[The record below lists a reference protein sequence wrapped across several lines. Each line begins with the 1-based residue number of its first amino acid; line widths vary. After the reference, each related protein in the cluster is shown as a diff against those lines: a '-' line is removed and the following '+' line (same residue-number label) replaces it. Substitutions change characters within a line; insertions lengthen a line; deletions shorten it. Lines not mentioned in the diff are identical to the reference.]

1 MIKNKIKNRTRNLIG
16 DLLSRRLV
24 RDLGMFLVR
33 LSQTSERELSQHKC
47 LGSFT
52 EHLMGVDCIDTAYI
66 IVHDISMQM
75 VVRLLLVVV

>member
-1 MIKNKIKNRTRNLIG
+1 MIKNKIKIGREISIG

-33 LSQTSERELSQHKC
+33 LSQTSPRELSQHKC

-66 IVHDISMQM
+66 IVYDISMQM
-75 VVRLLLVVV
+75 VVHLLLVTV